1 MSNFR
6 RKMMLKISG
15 DEKTV
20 RKKIDFTDSTQEYN
34 IILRELF
41 PNLVSS
47 QYNTTIWVLGAG

>member
-1 MSNFR
+1 
-6 RKMMLKISG
+6 MLKISG